1 MKDRR
6 GMDSTIRVV
15 AILGCLVVVNLL
27 GMEFFKRLD
36 LTRAQQFTLSG
47 ASRSVVGNLL
57 NPVTVRAYF
66 SADMPAPYSNNAR
79 YVRDL
84 LDEYHSRSD
93 GNFRYE
99 FIDPLGAETE
109 EDKEKK
115 KETKRDIFG
124 REYRDST
131 TIEKELQELGI
142 PSLQVRINKDDKL
155 EVKRVYMGL
164 AIDYGDETE
173 VIPVVQETASLEY
186 DLTTLIR
193 KMTRVKTPK
202 VAFLTGHDGVDPEKD
217 LGKVASLLTQIYE
230 VAALDLTT
238 EAAVPDDVDTLVVAG
253 PKTPLS
259 AEEQKALD
267 AFVMRGGSVAFLLD
281 SVQPDLQAGQA
292 NPADHG
298 LTAMLSTYG
307 VAVESGLVLD
317 AECASVGIVEQRG
330 FMRFQRQVQ
339 YPYMPI
345 AKSLAADHPLTRGLP
360 QIAFPFM
367 SPLTVQVKE
376 GAEVKADVLV
386 TSSEKGWVAFEPYNL
401 DPRQEWSLPETGTHN
416 LVVTLSGAI
425 PGHFKSPEGE
435 PQAAENA
442 RILVAGGASFLRD
455 QYLSPSGEVF
465 VQNLMDWLLLDEAL
479 LEVRSRGLAA
489 APLGEL
495 SDSERR
501 TVKYGNIV
509 GVPLLFILFGLVRWR
524 RREARRSHVTI

>member
-1 MKDRR
+1 
-6 GMDSTIRVV
+6 
-15 AILGCLVVVNLL
+15 
-27 GMEFFKRLD
+27 
-36 LTRAQQFTLSG
+36 
-47 ASRSVVGNLL
+47 
-57 NPVTVRAYF
+57 
-66 SADMPAPYSNNAR
+66 
-79 YVRDL
+79 
-84 LDEYHSRSD
+84 
-93 GNFRYE
+93 
-99 FIDPLGAETE
+99 
-109 EDKEKK
+109 
-115 KETKRDIFG
+115 
-124 REYRDST
+124 
-131 TIEKELQELGI
+131 
-142 PSLQVRINKDDKL
+142 
-155 EVKRVYMGL
+155 
-164 AIDYGDETE
+164 
-173 VIPVVQETASLEY
+173 
-186 DLTTLIR
+186 
-193 KMTRVKTPK
+193 
-202 VAFLTGHDGVDPEKD
+202 
-217 LGKVASLLTQIYE
+217 
-230 VAALDLTT
+230 
-238 EAAVPDDVDTLVVAG
+238 
-253 PKTPLS
+253 
-259 AEEQKALD
+259 
-267 AFVMRGGSVAFLLD
+267 MRGGSVAFLLD

-386 TSSEKGWVAFEPYNL
+386 TSSEKGWVACEPYNL